1 MKKIKELTRLIC
13 TGLSQ
18 LDIDERIAQINNIK
32 QAIHKISPFNNEPVD
47 CVIWVKNNQVQAN
60 DYNPNS
66 VAPPEMDLLRLSI
79 ENDGYTQPIVSMESG
94 DEVEVVDGFHR
105 NRIGKECEDIEN
117 RIYGYLPIVKIRKSR
132 EGINDRVA
140 ATIRHNRARGK
151 HKVGAMS
158 DLVADLKKRNWSNK
172 KIAKELGMDRDEVL
186 RLSQITGLTKLF
198 SNQEFSLAWEAEE
211 ILNPDGEDIPEKID
225 TNA

>member
-132 EGINDRVA
+132 
-140 ATIRHNRARGK
+140 
-151 HKVGAMS
+151 
-158 DLVADLKKRNWSNK
+158 
-172 KIAKELGMDRDEVL
+172 
-186 RLSQITGLTKLF
+186 
-198 SNQEFSLAWEAEE
+198 
-211 ILNPDGEDIPEKID
+211 
-225 TNA
+225 